1 MNTNISKRDL
11 WHYVNRKIKRSI
23 HSYHVFSIISILFEE
38 MVKDLQDGKEIKI
51 GNFGTFILKKMKPRK
66 YHHLVLR
73 KIMESPGHRVM
84 RFFLAPKISKKLCS
98 SLDLDD
104 FNKRNYG
111 E

>member
-1 MNTNISKRDL
+1 MNANISKRDL
-11 WHYVNRKIKRSI
+11 WRYINRKIKRVI
-23 HSYHVFSIISILFEE
+23 HHYHVFSIISILFEE

-51 GNFGTFILKKMKPRK
+51 VNLGTFILKDMPPRK
-66 YHHLVLR
+66 YHHVIFR

-84 RFFLAPKISKKLCS
+84 RLFLSPKINKKLCS

-104 FNKRNYG
+104 LIKSNYD